1 MIFILNGRNNSIG
14 GEKSW
19 KNFVGNISEGVVKP
33 EFLCLFIPWGVK
45 WRGLLSGIS
54 SGFVF
59 PDLVFLFCSNV
70 CFPSI
75 FGLDG
80 VEAGFAPEKVFD
92 VICWCLV
99 KCDDSAK
106 IVWKRVKN
114 IWIIRANALIFATAL
129 REKHNSQR
137 QVLKKFFWNFLL
149 EKFGSLKK
157 VLYLRTH
164 FPTEKWEERR
174 RARKRRSDE
183 KQNRSK

>member
-1 MIFILNGRNNSIG
+1 MVVVHIFLLNWWNNRCACVQTGRMNRKLLGETTEFCSCRLWWYLYWTAGTTSIG

-106 IVWKRVKN
+106 IVWKKS
-114 IWIIRANALIFATAL
+114 
-129 REKHNSQR
+129 EK
-137 QVLKKFFWNFLL
+137 
-149 EKFGSLKK
+149 
-157 VLYLRTH
+157 YL
-164 FPTEKWEERR
+164 
-174 RARKRRSDE
+174 D
-183 KQNRSK
+183 N

>member
-137 QVLKKFFWNFLL
+137 QVLKKFFLKFSSRKIWKF
-149 EKFGSLKK
+149 EKSALPLHSLSDWKMRGEK
-157 VLYLRTH
+157 ESSKEAIRWK
-164 FPTEKWEERR
+164 TE
-174 RARKRRSDE
+174 SF
-183 KQNRSK
+183 

>member
-1 MIFILNGRNNSIG
+1 MSFCGCCPYFFAEFG
-14 GEKSW
+14 GITGVPAYKREEWIENYWEKPPNFVAAVCDDIYIERQEQQHWGWESW

-106 IVWKRVKN
+106 IVWKKS
-114 IWIIRANALIFATAL
+114 
-129 REKHNSQR
+129 EK
-137 QVLKKFFWNFLL
+137 
-149 EKFGSLKK
+149 
-157 VLYLRTH
+157 YL
-164 FPTEKWEERR
+164 
-174 RARKRRSDE
+174 D
-183 KQNRSK
+183 N